1 TAPLR
6 VQVGGGLGTDDA
18 IAEVLGWGAAR
29 VVLGTAAAADAAL
42 VDRLLGRHG
51 PDRLAIGIDAKDGR
65 LAARGGAA
73 ISPPPDLT
81 PARLARRV
89 QAQGARTIVYA
100 DAARDGTLAGPDL
113 AGARALAQPGL
124 EVIVSGGIASLDDLR
139 AARGVGLAGAV
150 VGRALHEALFTVEEA
165 LACVA

>member
-1 TAPLR
+1 MKH
-6 VQVGGGLGTDDA
+6 
-18 IAEVLGWGAAR
+18 
-29 VVLGTAAAADAAL
+29 
-42 VDRLLGRHG
+42 RLLTIFGVREFPAAGGFLSYG
-51 PDRLAIGIDAKDGR
+51 PSIVDAMR
-65 LAARGGAA
+65 
-73 ISPPPDLT
+73 
-81 PARLARRV
+81 
-89 QAQGARTIVYA
+89 RTIVYA

-150 VGRALHEALFTVEEA
+150 VGRALHESLFTVEEA